1 MLIAGLGLMVILGLA
16 AWLARG
22 TAAGGA
28 EYGNRRIAVLP
39 FDNLGDTSTAH
50 FADGVSDEVRGKL
63 AMLPGLEVIAR
74 TSSNQYRRTTKPPSD
89 VGEELGVRH
98 LLTGTVR
105 WEQLPGRPS
114 RVRVSPE
121 LIDARS
127 GSTKWQES
135 FESAVTDVFRVQG
148 EIAANVAQALQLRL
162 TPSAESALTRRP
174 TTDLDAYDAYLRGL
188 EFYDSGSDPTGEQA
202 RAALTLAVRLDST
215 FALAWAHLALAEGR
229 RFLNSHDANAAE
241 AMRKATERALALAP
255 ELPAAHARIGEYQ
268 SWVRHDNPAA
278 LAAYRKG
285 LTFSPNNALLLAR
298 VGWAEMRLGRWDSA
312 LVHLVQASKLDPRE
326 AGRFADLTAAYLYLR
341 RYDEAQSAMDRH
353 AALAPVSSPSINRRL
368 WLALGKGDLTAARA
382 VLRNIP
388 PELDPLTVLAEYPTW
403 QKAWVLDS
411 SALSTLVLRGEVER
425 ESRPA
430 KALVL
435 AEALSR
441 LGDSVRA
448 TAWGERA
455 AKAYEKMLAESPND
469 PELLSGYG
477 LALAYA
483 GEREEA
489 IGAGLRAKT
498 LVPISSDAIAGQAYQ
513 AALARIYLL
522 LGENDLALDEL
533 EPVLQVPGS
542 LSRDWLRIDPTFAS
556 LRGDPRFVRL
566 VGGT

>member
-1 MLIAGLGLMVILGLA
+1 
-16 AWLARG
+16 
-22 TAAGGA
+22 
-28 EYGNRRIAVLP
+28 
-39 FDNLGDTSTAH
+39 
-50 FADGVSDEVRGKL
+50 
-63 AMLPGLEVIAR
+63 
-74 TSSNQYRRTTKPPSD
+74 
-89 VGEELGVRH
+89 
-98 LLTGTVR
+98 
-105 WEQLPGRPS
+105 
-114 RVRVSPE
+114 VRVSPE
-121 LIDARS
+121 LVDARS

-174 TTDLDAYDAYLRGL
+174 TTDLDAYDAFLRGL
-188 EFYDSGSDPTGEQA
+188 EIYDSGSDPTGEQA

-229 RFLNSHDANAAE
+229 RFLNSHNANAAE

-255 ELPAAHARIGEYQ
+255 ELPAAHARVGEYQ
-268 SWVRHDNPAA
+268 SWVRHDNRAA

-285 LTFSPNNALLLAR
+285 LTFSPNSALLLAR

-353 AALAPVSSPSINRRL
+353 AALAPASSPSINRRL
-368 WLALGKGDLTAARA
+368 WLALGKGDLNAARA

-411 SALSTLVLRGEVER
+411 SALSTLVLRGEVAR

-435 AEALSR
+435 AEAHSR

-455 AKAYEKMLAESPND
+455 ARAYEKMLAESSDD

-513 AALARIYLL
+513 AALVRIYLL

-533 EPVLQVPGS
+533 EPLLQVPGS
-542 LSRDWLRIDPTFAS
+542 LSRDWLRIDLTFAS
-556 LRGDPRFVRL
+556 LRGDPRFERL